1 MNNGSQFQEQSSFSE
16 TPQPRQ
22 FPYVSSKI
30 KFFNTIGRFNK
41 HKCKKMSNA

>member
-1 MNNGSQFQEQSSFSE
+1 MNDGSQFQEQSSYSE

-30 KFFNTIGRFNK
+30 KFFKSVDRF
-41 HKCKKMSNA
+41 HKRK